1 MAFALSLPHWLMQME
16 HFYNTTFNG
25 LTEDALTLQKGEY
38 EKCLFKNLDLSN
50 KKLFEM
56 RFFDCEF
63 INCNVSMAN
72 TAQTVFSACQ
82 FTACKMLG
90 LHFDHCS
97 AFGLSFSFTECN
109 LSHSVFYKLKIP
121 KTQFNKCV
129 LHECD
134 FTETDLSAALFK
146 ECDLLHTKFER
157 TLLEKADLSTA
168 INYSID
174 PELNKLKKA
183 KFSMPEVLH
192 LLDKYGIII
201 DG

>member
-1 MAFALSLPHWLMQME
+1 ME
-16 HFYNTTFNG
+16 HFYDTTFNG
-25 LTEDALTLQKGEY
+25 LQEQAFTLQKGEY
-38 EKCLFKNLDLSN
+38 EKCVFKNLDLSN

-63 INCNVSMAN
+63 IHCNLSMAN
-72 TAQTVFSACQ
+72 IAQTVFSGCQ

-97 AFGLSFSFTECN
+97 AFGLSFNFTECN

-121 KTQFNKCV
+121 KTQFISCL

-134 FTETDLSAALFK
+134 FTDADLNTSLFND
-146 ECDLLHTKFER
+146 CDLLHSKFER
-157 TLLEKADLSTA
+157 TILEKANLSTA

-174 PELNKLKKA
+174 PDQNKIKKA
-183 KFSMPEVLH
+183 KFSLPEVLH
-192 LLDKYGIII
+192 LLDKFGIVI